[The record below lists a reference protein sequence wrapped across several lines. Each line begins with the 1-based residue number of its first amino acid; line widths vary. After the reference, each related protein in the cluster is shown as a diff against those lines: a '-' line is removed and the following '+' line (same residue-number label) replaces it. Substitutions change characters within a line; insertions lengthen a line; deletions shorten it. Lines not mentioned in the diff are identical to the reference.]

1 MTQEEPALTICLT
14 QRVSAE
20 IRAELGRQRMSQRQL
35 AEKLGIHP
43 TLVSRRLRDGKD
55 RSWTLDELEQI
66 ASVLGVSV
74 EQLISPR
81 LAAVVAA

>member
-20 IRAELGRQRMSQRQL
+20 IRAELARQRMSQRQL

-43 TLVSRRLRDGKD
+43 TLVSRRLRGGKD
-55 RSWTLDELEQI
+55 RSWTIAELEQI
-66 ASVLGVSV
+66 ARILGVSI
-74 EQLISPR
+74 EQLISSRP
-81 LAAVVAA
+81 AQAVAA